1 MVIACGDIG
10 IDALK
15 MGASILG
22 YSFLVHVS
30 LDLLMDKLII
40 NHWLPILPALE
51 KVSNGKHLLDT
62 LAFLACR
69 MLDALLKVKAT
80 HASHLFWVSFY
91 TRHGRVRK
99 VSKLQRGLRV

>member
-22 YSFLVHVS
+22 YSFLVHVT

-40 NHWLPILPALE
+40 NHRLPILSSLQ
-51 KVSNGKHLLDT
+51 KVSNGKHLLYT

-69 MLDALLKVKAT
+69 MLDSFLKVKAT
-80 HASHLFWVSFY
+80 HASHLFWVSLY
-91 TRHGRVRK
+91 SRHGRVRK
-99 VSKLQRGLRV
+99 VSKLQRGLRM

>member
-1 MVIACGDIG
+1 MVIACGDIS

-22 YSFLVHVS
+22 YTFLVHVA
-30 LDLLMDKLII
+30 LELLMDKLII

-51 KVSNGKHLLDT
+51 KVSNRKHLFNT

-69 MLDALLKVKAT
+69 MLDTFLKIEAT

-91 TRHGRVRK
+91 GWHGRVRK
-99 VSKLQRGLRV
+99 LSKL